1 MGEKRTLARHGSI
14 YILATLVARGTPFAL
29 MIVYANL
36 LEPVHFGL
44 VGTLVAAVGLLSVF
58 VGLRPNIYVVKHFH
72 QAQGA
77 FAERVGSLY
86 FILAVTFV
94 AALAVMLLASPWLP
108 VPAESALVFALAVT
122 CLAGVR
128 GAHQLPDSILISSGQ
143 PVRYAASQAVLAAGL
158 VVLSLPLV
166 YLVRSWEA
174 MALGTA
180 VATALAAV
188 LSSLFVVQVLG
199 RREGTRLFRPNR
211 QYAGEAFAFLFPVSF
226 HVIGFTA
233 VTSVD
238 RLILM
243 DLKGAEMV
251 GAYTAAYTLAMV
263 VGVGHEALLKVW
275 NPYFFR
281 RVAADGVR
289 LQRML
294 GPQSLYAVVSIVTAV
309 AYGLAAQWGFGAIF
323 PDVYGYAAA
332 IVPVI
337 CLAYGLEGARKVFCG
352 QLYVFSRTKTLAA
365 ISLAAAVLNIALNI
379 LWIPE
384 HGVAGAAWATL
395 AAFAVMTTAVVAV
408 SVYLSWAAE
417 GLAAERVA

>member
-1 MGEKRTLARHGSI
+1 MGERRTLARHGSI

-29 MIVYANL
+29 MIVYANI
-36 LEPVHFGL
+36 LEPEQYGL
-44 VGTLVAAVGLLSVF
+44 VGALVAAVGLLSVF
-58 VGLRPNIYVVKHFH
+58 VGLRPNIYVVKHYH
-72 QAQGA
+72 QAQGS

-86 FILAVTFV
+86 FILGATFLL
-94 AALAVMLLASPWLP
+94 ALAVILLASPLLP
-108 VPAESALVFALAVT
+108 VPAESAIAFALAVT

-128 GAHQLPDSILISSGQ
+128 GAHQLPDSILVSSGQ
-143 PVRYAASQAVLAAGL
+143 PVRYAVSQAVLAAGL

-166 YLVRSWEA
+166 YLFRSWQA

-188 LSSLFVVQVLG
+188 LSSLFVVHVLG

-233 VTSVD
+233 VASID

-243 DLKGAEMV
+243 DMKGAETV
-251 GAYTAAYTLAMV
+251 GAYTAAYTLAMAI
-263 VGVGHEALLKVW
+263 GVGHEALLKVW

-281 RVAADGVR
+281 KVAADGVR

-294 GPQSLYAVVSIVTAV
+294 GPQSLYALVSIVTAV
-309 AYGLAAQWGFGAIF
+309 AYGFVAQWAFGAVF
-323 PDVYGYAAA
+323 PRVYGYAAA

-337 CLAYGLEGARKVFCG
+337 CLAYGFEGARKVFCG

-365 ISLAAAVLNIALNI
+365 ISLAAAVLNIVLNV
-379 LWIPE
+379 LWIPDY
-384 HGVAGAAWATL
+384 GVAGAAWATL
-395 AAFAVMTTAVVAV
+395 AAFAVMTIAVVIV
-408 SVYLSWAAE
+408 SVHLSWAAE
-417 GLAAERVA
+417 GLSAERAA